1 MSNRDYA
8 SKQLNKIRNRIDSAI
23 RQYGRNPESVTL
35 IGAAKQQT
43 AGLAADFYAA
53 GLDNIGE
60 NYLNQAI
67 DKQKTLTATEL
78 IWHFI
83 GQIQSNKTKLITQH
97 FSWVHGVDRMKIAQ
111 RLNNHAADKGK
122 LQILL
127 QLNPDHEHSKGG
139 INAKQALE
147 MVPQVSELQHLDL
160 RGFMLIP
167 RSRTGL
173 QEQRRPFAAAREL
186 LEKCNQQHGLAMDS
200 LSMGMSGDLEA
211 AIAEGSTIVRIGTV
225 LFGRRAD

>member
-23 RQYGRNPESVTL
+23 RQYGRKPESVTL

-43 AGLAADFYAA
+43 VDLVTAFHESGLN
-53 GLDNIGE
+53 NIGE

-83 GQIQSNKTKLITQH
+83 GQIQSNKTKLIAQH
-97 FSWVHGVDRMKIAQ
+97 FSWVHGVDRIKIAQ
-111 RLNNHAADKGK
+111 RLNNQAADNGK

-127 QLNPDHEHSKGG
+127 QLNLDHEHSKGG

-147 MVPQVSELQHLDL
+147 MVPQISEFQHLDL

-167 RSRTGL
+167 KARQGL
-173 QEQRRPFAAAREL
+173 DEQRKPFAYARKL
-186 LEKCNQQHGLAMDS
+186 LENCNQQHGLSMDT

-211 AIAEGSTIVRIGTV
+211 AIAEGSTMVRIGTD
-225 LFGRRAD
+225 LFGPRTY